1 MLCICR
7 AKYAPENLVSFFQK
21 NIRTSEFFINDKYCS
36 PCSCLTLDSW
46 STRTILWSRGT
57 RWTRWQT
64 SILTSLSQ
72 TFHIQ
77 RGEGGTFPWI
87 MRIMQLFFYPTGMI
101 TFAKLSYFFFQGPTK
116 CRSISLVCPPTPTST
131 ADERRI
137 SLVKQVK
144 FSWNHVFFLD
154 ISSCMKRRICS

>member
-7 AKYAPENLVSFFQK
+7 AKYAPENLVSFPQK
-21 NIRTSEFFINDKYCS
+21 NIRTLEFCYQLQIFFPLQLLDARQLIDKNHIVIERDKVDKVTNQHINFTFANFSY
-36 PCSCLTLDSW
+36 
-46 STRTILWSRGT
+46 STWR
-57 RWTRWQT
+57 RWHF
-64 SILTSLSQ
+64 SMNNA
-72 TFHIQ
+72 TF
-77 RGEGGTFPWI
+77 FD
-87 MRIMQLFFYPTGMI
+87 PTGMI